1 MLMWSRKM
9 LILRRKQTY
18 TLCEP
23 AQSKCTSTCHKSRT
37 IRKFTGNTP
46 QTRVRSTQIR
56 HLPLH
61 LAKEPLSVDKL
72 FGESKDRLQLPASVS
87 LLDFWTC
94 RWPGHTGTRAQPDPR
109 AHGHT
114 GTGAHGHRG
123 TRAQPRSKGTR
134 AHGHT
139 GTRAHG
145 QGPPED
151 LAPTLSHA
159 LFHTQLSHARHLSH
173 TTLSHKPCFFVTHHV
188 SHTLLSH
195 TQLCFTSRSSTTS
208 FVFPSFPVPATTFGA
223 HYFFKIGFGN
233 SQRCSGDQWR
243 MFCCNGSGAAL
254 YTVPY

>member
-1 MLMWSRKM
+1 MMMLMWSRKM

-109 AHGHT
+109 AHGTRAQGHT
-114 GTGAHGHRG
+114 GTGAHGHNPDP
-123 TRAQPRSKGTR
+123 RAHGHTGTR

-139 GTRAHG
+139 GTRARTTR
-145 QGPPED
+145 GPCSNFV
-151 LAPTLSHA
+151 TRS
-159 LFHTQLSHARHLSH
+159 LSH
-173 TTLSHKPCFFVTHHV
+173 TTFTRAPSFTHNFVTQTMFLCHTPCFTHPFVTHT
-188 SHTLLSH
+188 TLFYFSILHHLLCLSFLPRPRYNIWCSLFF
-195 TQLCFTSRSSTTS
+195 QNWIWEFTEM
-208 FVFPSFPVPATTFGA
+208 
-223 HYFFKIGFGN
+223 
-233 SQRCSGDQWR
+233 QW
-243 MFCCNGSGAAL
+243 
-254 YTVPY
+254 